1 MRLQRDFWRPVA
13 MLTQAATI
21 IHPARRCISIWRR
34 DSNSGVAITRRLGLN
49 ACALGEPSRL
59 QCLVHGWL
67 FIGNQTHPSHV
78 QVGQGPGSLN
88 AAACPPARHA
98 DHPARAHR
106 WLGRPDR
113 ATGPGSGPAAAPFC
127 GHRSGPGHHPRGGTA
142 HRRGHCCRSGRRG
155 GCLSHRRTPGPW
167 IGVCPGNKQSAKS
180 ASAVRR
186 AKAIPG

>member
-1 MRLQRDFWRPVA
+1 

-21 IHPARRCISIWRR
+21 IHPARQCISIWRR

-78 QVGQGPGSLN
+78 QVGPVPGSLN

-98 DHPARAHR
+98 DQPAGAHR

-113 ATGPGSGPAAAPFC
+113 ATGPGGGPRLHPFADTVAALDTI
-127 GHRSGPGHHPRGGTA
+127 PGV
-142 HRRGHCCRSGRRG
+142 GRRTAEVIAAEVG
-155 GCLSHRRTPGPW
+155 VAVAAFPTAGHLAPW
-167 IGVCPGNKQSAKS
+167 AGVCPGNKQSSKS

>member
-1 MRLQRDFWRPVA
+1 

-21 IHPARRCISIWRR
+21 IHPARQCISIWRR

-88 AAACPPARHA
+88 AAACRRRGMLTSQLERIAGLDAQIERLDQEVARRL
-98 DHPARAHR
+98 HPSVLDTHYIVRVIQPS
-106 WLGRPDR
+106 LGIGHLNRFSQNRIVQKNPR
-113 ATGPGSGPAAAPFC
+113 ATRFREKS
-127 GHRSGPGHHPRGGTA
+127 RLTA
-142 HRRGHCCRSGRRG
+142 WP
-155 GCLSHRRTPGPW
+155 RRTSMTG
-167 IGVCPGNKQSAKS
+167 ITQS
-180 ASAVRR
+180 
-186 AKAIPG
+186 